1 MSWTEMEKKAQNH
14 VVLRGN
20 VDGNIYVLQGINGKG
35 EERRKNSFF
44 TTAKVFCAR
53 ALHVA

>member
-1 MSWTEMEKKAQNH
+1 MKNAENH

-35 EERRKNSFF
+35 DERIKKQFLHNGKSVLCAC
-44 TTAKVFCAR
+44 TA
-53 ALHVA
+53 